1 MIVDL
6 VTHVMPRVVMEKIEK
21 LPKRFGAM
29 GDDVASFTQLFDL
42 DERFRTMEE
51 FGEYRQIISLSG
63 PSLEE
68 IANRAQGTELSK
80 VANDAMAD
88 MVRRFPDRFPG
99 FLAALSLHDVDDAV
113 KELTRAGDG
122 LGAVGVQVFTEV
134 GDRAFDD
141 PQFEPV
147 LAAAAA
153 RNLMIL
159 LHPARTPDSAE
170 FKTEPQSLFGVWQT
184 LSWPFMTS
192 VVMWRLICRGVF
204 DKFPDIKIL
213 AHHLGGIIPYHANR
227 VERGLQ
233 IEPNRT
239 AAEAGDSGRKF
250 EKTAREY
257 LRMYYGDTAMH
268 GAVDP
273 VRCGLSFFG
282 PGHVA
287 FASDA
292 PFGSVK
298 AAFNMIDALG
308 LDDAVRRQIEQRTAE
323 HLTGLR
329 F

>member
-1 MIVDL
+1 M
-6 VTHVMPRVVMEKIEK
+6 
-21 LPKRFGAM
+21 
-29 GDDVASFTQLFDL
+29 
-42 DERFRTMEE
+42 
-51 FGEYRQIISLSG
+51 
-63 PSLEE
+63 
-68 IANRAQGTELSK
+68 
-80 VANDAMAD
+80 ANDAMAD

-99 FLAALSLHDVDDAV
+99 FLAALSLLDVDDAV
-113 KELTRAGDG
+113 KELIRAGNE

-153 RNLMIL
+153 RQLMIL
-159 LHPARTPDSAE
+159 LHPARTPQSAE
-170 FKTEPQSLFGVWQT
+170 FRTEPQSLFGVWQT

-233 IEPNRT
+233 IELNRI
-239 AAEAGDSGRKF
+239 AAEAGDNGHEF
-250 EKTAREY
+250 DKTAREY

-273 VRCGLSFFG
+273 IRCGLSFFG
-282 PGHVA
+282 PDHVA

-292 PFGSVK
+292 PFGSVT
-298 AAFNMIDALG
+298 AAFNMIEALG
-308 LDDAVRRQIEQRTAE
+308 LNDAVRRQIEQGTAE